1 MSEAK
6 KPVLVVDDHEDTRE
20 MVATML
26 TDSGFD
32 VVQAANGKEAIDL
45 LVSAGQVE
53 PCLIVLD
60 LEMPVMTGWE
70 FLAIMKSYHR
80 LSSIPVV
87 VTSGSQQKSEALRHG
102 AVIAYL
108 PKPVNLAGLL
118 ERVRQVAHQHCD
130 AGDGE

>member
-80 LSSIPVV
+80 LSSRSPWWSPPVA
-87 VTSGSQQKSEALRHG
+87 SRSPR
-102 AVIAYL
+102 
-108 PKPVNLAGLL
+108 
-118 ERVRQVAHQHCD
+118 R
-130 AGDGE
+130 